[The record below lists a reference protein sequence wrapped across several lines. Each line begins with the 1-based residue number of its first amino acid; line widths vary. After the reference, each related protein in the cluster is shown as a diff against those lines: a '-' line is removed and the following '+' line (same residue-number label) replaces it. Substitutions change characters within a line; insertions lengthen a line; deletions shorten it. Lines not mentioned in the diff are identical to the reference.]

1 MADLIISGNLKLKNL
16 AQVTWSWYDK
26 SSGTIMWTFRNPSA
40 RVQSII
46 LFRSGYYFGNA
57 YWPIYLANQNFNV
70 RWGKND
76 PLVNLGSQQNSPPL
90 GVVNFN
96 SRKLVC
102 FIFTMNPGQ
111 DWSML
116 EGGFQGTEPESV
128 KSVPVS
134 YEGTA
139 EFCIAYDKNQVND
152 WDLQTGTGLKGYNP
166 NPSTFSTAYYGCRD
180 EYYQLFNDT
189 ITAGKC

>member
-1 MADLIISGNLKLKNL
+1 MADLIVSGNLKLKNL

-26 SSGTIMWTFRNPSA
+26 SSGTVMWTFRNPSA

-76 PLVNLGSQQNSPPL
+76 PLVNLGSQQNAPPL

-102 FIFTMNPGQ
+102 FIFTLNPGQ

-139 EFCIAYDKNQVND
+139 EFCKSYDDEDLPLLQDIREITPENQCRHAC
-152 WDLQTGTGLKGYNP
+152 GGGKRGYYP
-166 NPSTFSTAYYGCRD
+166 HVHHAVM
-180 EYYQLFNDT
+180 
-189 ITAGKC
+189 